1 MKNILFVL
9 SLILIGI
16 TSIYAQTSNIFR
28 YESALPSDTVT
39 CIAQDAEGN
48 VLLGTANGLEQ
59 TA

>member
-48 VLLGTANGLEQ
+48 VLLGTANG
-59 TA
+59 